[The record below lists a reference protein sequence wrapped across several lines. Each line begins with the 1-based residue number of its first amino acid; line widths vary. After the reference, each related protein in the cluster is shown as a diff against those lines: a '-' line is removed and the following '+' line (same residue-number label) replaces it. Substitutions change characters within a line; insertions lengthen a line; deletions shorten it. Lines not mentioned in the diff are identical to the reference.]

1 MNRRT
6 FVSSLAAAG
15 AAIATG
21 SRLLAT
27 DAKPRPKVGI
37 IGCGWYAGV
46 NLTALV
52 RNVGIDVV
60 SLCDVNEHS
69 LAKTLQL
76 VAQFQTAVP
85 RTFVDYREMLGAGA
99 HDIVII
105 ATPDHWHAL
114 PAIAAMKAGADVYL
128 EKPVSVD
135 VIEGEA
141 LVAAA
146 RKYGR
151 VVQVNTQRRSN
162 PLYLE
167 ARDKYLTSGRLGK
180 IGLVETYSYLG
191 SEGWSAGPVPDAP
204 VPGHLNYDLWT
215 GPAPLLPFKAIME
228 NRGWRAFMEF
238 GNGPIGN
245 LGVHMLDKVRWL
257 LGLGWPASVHSTGGI
272 YVEKASFSNLS
283 DTQRS
288 VFRYPGLDVSW
299 EHRMWG
305 ASPIPA
311 RHWSDQWGARF
322 IGKNGTLNMTMLEYV
337 FTPAEGGPREG
348 VHMLSKTGNL
358 ENVDF
363 SRDGQAYIETENR
376 HVLDFMRARA
386 TRGRPIADIE
396 EGHISSACCELANLA
411 LQLGRLLAYDP
422 KTRTIRGDA
431 EATRLLAR
439 TYRAPWVHPDPATV

>member
-6 FVSSLAAAG
+6 FVSSVAVAG
-15 AAIATG
+15 AAVATG
-21 SRLLAT
+21 TRLFAV

-37 IGCGWYAGV
+37 IGCGWYGGV
-46 NLTALV
+46 NFDAFA
-52 RNVGIDVV
+52 RNVELNVI
-60 SLCDVNEHS
+60 SLCDVNEQS
-69 LAKTLQL
+69 LQKTLQS
-76 VAQFQTAVP
+76 VAKVQANVP
-85 RTFVDYREMLGAGA
+85 ATFADYRQMLDSGK

-114 PAIAAMKAGADVYL
+114 PAVAAMKAGADVYL

-167 ARDKYLTSGRLGK
+167 ARDKYIRSGKLGK

-191 SEGWSAGPVPDAP
+191 SEGWSAGSLPDAA

-215 GPAPLLPFKAIME
+215 GPAPLLPFKAIKE
-228 NRGWRAFMEF
+228 NRGWRAFMEY

-245 LGVHMLDKVRWL
+245 LGVHMLDQVRWL
-257 LGLGWPASVHSTGGI
+257 LGLRWPESISSTGGI
-272 YVEKASFSNLS
+272 YVEKASFSNIP
-283 DTQRS
+283 DTQHS
-288 VFRYPGLDVSW
+288 VFHYPDLDVSW
-299 EHRMWG
+299 QHRLWG
-305 ASPIPA
+305 GSPIPA

-322 IGKNGTLNMTMLEYV
+322 IGQKGTLNLTMLEYA
-337 FTPAEGGPREG
+337 FTPADGGPREG
-348 VHMLSKTGNL
+348 VHMLSRTGNL

-363 SRDGQAYIETENR
+363 SRDGQAYTETENR
-376 HVLDFMRARA
+376 HVLDFMRARED
-386 TRGRPIADIE
+386 RLRPIADIE
-396 EGHISSACCELANLA
+396 EGHISSACCELANLSQ
-411 LQLGRLLAYDP
+411 QLGRTITYDP
-422 KTRTIRGDA
+422 ATRTIPGDA

-439 TYRAPWVHPDPATV
+439 TYRAPWIHPDPANV